1 MKYYSWVEKNRPKKL
16 EDVCI
21 ETVESGV
28 MTKDL
33 ALCIHGK
40 DLNQSHYVN
49 TEEFLQ
55 KLDENLII
63 KMNS

>member
-1 MKYYSWVEKNRPKKL
+1 
-16 EDVCI
+16 
-21 ETVESGV
+21 

-63 KMNS
+63 KMKS

>member
-1 MKYYSWVEKNRPKKL
+1 
-16 EDVCI
+16 
-21 ETVESGV
+21 

-40 DLNQSHYVN
+40 DLNHYHYVN

-63 KMNS
+63 KMKS